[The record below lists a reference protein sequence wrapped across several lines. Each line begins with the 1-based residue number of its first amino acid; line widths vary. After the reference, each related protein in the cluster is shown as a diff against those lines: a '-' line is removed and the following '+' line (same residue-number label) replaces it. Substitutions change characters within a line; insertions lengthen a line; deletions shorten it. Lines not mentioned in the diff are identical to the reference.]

1 MIFEPTEKQKL
12 FFESDADILLYAG
25 GAVVSPAQPI
35 LHMV

>member
-25 GAVVSPAQPI
+25 GAVVSPVQPI
-35 LHMV
+35 PYIV

>member
-25 GAVVSPAQPI
+25 GAVVSPTQSI